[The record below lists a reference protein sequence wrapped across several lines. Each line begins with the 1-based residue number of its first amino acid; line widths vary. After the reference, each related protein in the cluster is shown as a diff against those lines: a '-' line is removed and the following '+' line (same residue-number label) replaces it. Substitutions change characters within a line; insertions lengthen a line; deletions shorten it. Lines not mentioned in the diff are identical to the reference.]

1 MGVIRSGNFVN
12 PAVSGETE
20 VRVIDGIKWGV
31 IQETVSPDGSASY
44 DLTSKL
50 PVGAIVYSA
59 QIKTSATVVAT
70 TATAIGLGR
79 KESTADPDKYLETTA
94 LTADTYGGALSTI
107 VLADASAEET
117 LQVVATDG
125 SGAAA
130 GTLDS
135 GGDITA
141 RVVYLVAEDL

>member
-1 MGVIRSGNFVN
+1 MGVIRAGNFVN

-20 VRVIDGIKWGV
+20 VCLIDGVKFGV
-31 IQETVSPDGSASY
+31 ITETVSPDGSGSY
-44 DLTSKL
+44 DLTSRL
-50 PVGAIVYSA
+50 PAGAIVISA
-59 QIKTSATVVAT
+59 QLKLSATVSAT

-79 KESTADPDKYLETTA
+79 KESTADPDKYVETSA
-94 LTADTYGGALSTI
+94 LTVATYGGALVTI

-125 SGAAA
+125 SGSVA

-141 RVVYLVAEDL
+141 RVVYLVAEAL